1 MQNIIIGIL
10 SFFDFYHKKKILNF
24 LKEKNLNNFDIVFDI
39 GAHKG
44 ETINLFIKNFR
55 VNKIYSFEASPINFK
70 ILKKKNIKHQRVQI
84 ILENIAIGSKN
95 GIAQLKQVQES
106 SSSTLSHINLDSN
119 YFKKKKK
126 ILNFFSNKEY
136 FHNIEVEIKTLN
148 EYLDQ
153 NLIKFID
160 FLKIDTEGY
169 EFEVLLGLKDK
180 LKNVK
185 IILFEHH
192 FDDMLKKNYTFRDIN
207 SLLIQNSFRQI
218 YKSKMPFRK
227 TFEYIYINTQYE

>member
-148 EYLDQ
+148 KYLDQ

>member
-84 ILENIAIGSKN
+84 ILENIAVGSKN

-227 TFEYIYINTQYE
+227 TFEYIYINTQYK

>member
-1 MQNIIIGIL
+1 M
-10 SFFDFYHKKKILNF
+10 
-24 LKEKNLNNFDIVFDI
+24 
-39 GAHKG
+39 
-44 ETINLFIKNFR
+44 
-55 VNKIYSFEASPINFK
+55 
-70 ILKKKNIKHQRVQI
+70 
-84 ILENIAIGSKN
+84 ENIAVGSKN

-136 FHNIEVEIKTLN
+136 FRNIEVEVKTLN

-169 EFEVLLGLKDK
+169 EFEVLLGLNDK

>member
-1 MQNIIIGIL
+1 MQNIIIAIL

-55 VNKIYSFEASPINFK
+55 VNKIYSFEASPINFN

-227 TFEYIYINTQYE
+227 TFEYIYINTHYK

>member
-84 ILENIAIGSKN
+84 ILENIAVGSKN